1 MDFNFSNLG
10 NTSFVGTGGQ
20 YLKPYD
26 IYEVNLTKIE
36 KTELKGSKDPNAS
49 YPVISIE
56 FKEVG
61 ESNRTYSENIF
72 IPNSEKDMERPVF
85 QNSAGHDYNR
95 PSRFENFQYTLM
107 QIVHALNPEGEKK
120 IKENGSKIKS
130 IDQFID
136 LVFRALK
143 GKENVNTFLKLVGR
157 NNNGVIY
164 SALPA
169 ACGLNKAGEVF
180 ATNFIGDKD
189 SLFFS
194 NYEITQQKAYRNAK
208 PTPIKD
214 NDIDDNN
221 GGSDIDLNNIDL

>member
-1 MDFNFSNLG
+1 MSNFSFSNLE
-10 NTSFVGTGGQ
+10 NTSFVSTGGQ

-36 KTELKGSKDPNAS
+36 KGEIKGKKDPNVS
-49 YPVISIE
+49 YPVVTIE

-61 ESNRTYSENIF
+61 DSNRTYSENIF
-72 IPNSEKDMERPVF
+72 VPTSEKDMERPIF

-107 QIVHALNPEGEKK
+107 QIVHALNPSGEEK
-120 IKENGSKIKS
+120 IKENASKIKS

-136 LVFRALK
+136 LIIKALK
-143 GKENVNTFLKLVGR
+143 NKENVNTFLKLVGR
-157 NNNGVIY
+157 ENGGVIY
-164 SALPA
+164 SALPS
-169 ACGLNKAGEVF
+169 ACALTKNNEIF
-180 ATNFIGDKD
+180 ATNFIGNKE

-208 PTPIKD
+208 PTNMDKEVKEEKD
-214 NDIDDNN
+214 DEIDIDD
-221 GGSDIDLNNIDL
+221 IEV